1 MQKSENFQDEELF
14 MESQPMGQNVLTGSG
29 LAIVGAVVTAVTQ
42 GAVFDITGGLLTT
55 IGLVMA
61 GFTSTVQ
68 RGKVMRKFR
77 FEIDKGREQMEV
89 EVANKLKQ
97 YIETIKVKID
107 DNFSSFDDLLVE
119 EENQIEILNG
129 KRDFIA
135 ERLNVF
141 NSQLNP

>member
-1 MQKSENFQDEELF
+1 
-14 MESQPMGQNVLTGSG
+14 
-29 LAIVGAVVTAVTQ
+29 
-42 GAVFDITGGLLTT
+42 
-55 IGLVMA
+55 
-61 GFTSTVQ
+61 
-68 RGKVMRKFR
+68 
-77 FEIDKGREQMEV
+77 
-89 EVANKLKQ
+89 
-97 YIETIKVKID
+97 VKID